1 MPLRFL
7 SFFKTERRVWPWLA
21 LLVVGGAWLVAW
33 LSEGDEASE
42 DPQPDKGKIE
52 KYERF
57 LQQVAPENPK
67 GQTNAEMPALHP
79 FDPNKDDSA
88 MLTRAGLRP
97 WLARTLLHYRA
108 AGGRF
113 RKPEDLKRIYGMGE
127 SEYRK
132 LRPYIRISLSE
143 EPHTAYEPMLPSY
156 VANKM
161 HKGEKLNLATADT
174 TALKRI
180 PGVGTYWARRIVRY
194 GELLGGYISVG
205 QIKEIKNLPQGV
217 EDYVYVE
224 NPRIEK
230 LNLNTLPF
238 RELLRH
244 PYLSYEQVKAIVN
257 RRQREGDLVNLKQ
270 LSTDTAFTTADL
282 KRLEPYVTFVH

>member
-1 MPLRFL
+1 M
-7 SFFKTERRVWPWLA
+7 
-21 LLVVGGAWLVAW
+21 AWL
-33 LSEGDEASE
+33 LEDKGASE
-42 DPQPDKGKIE
+42 EPQPDKEKIE

-57 LQQVAPENPK
+57 LQQVAPEHPK
-67 GQTNAEMPALHP
+67 VQTNAEKPVLHP

-97 WLARTLLHYRA
+97 RLARTLLHYRA

-127 SEYRK
+127 SEYRRLK
-132 LRPYIRISLSE
+132 PYIRISLSE
-143 EPHTAYEPMLPSY
+143 DSHTAYEPMRSSY

-161 HKGEKLNLATADT
+161 RKGEKLNLAKADT

-217 EDYVYVE
+217 EYYVYVE

-257 RRQREGDLVNLKQ
+257 RRQREGNLVNLKQ
-270 LSTDTAFTTADL
+270 LSTDTAFTAADL
-282 KRLEPYVTFVH
+282 KRLEPYVTFVHCVSFFFVLLQK

>member
-7 SFFKTERRVWPWLA
+7 TFFKTERRVWPWLV

-33 LSEGDEASE
+33 LLEDKGASE
-42 DPQPDKGKIE
+42 EPQPDKEKIE

-57 LQQVAPENPK
+57 LQQVAPEHPK
-67 GQTNAEMPALHP
+67 VQTNAEKPVLHP

-97 WLARTLLHYRA
+97 RLARTLLHYRA

-127 SEYRK
+127 SEYRRLK
-132 LRPYIRISLSE
+132 PYIRISLSE
-143 EPHTAYEPMLPSY
+143 DSHTAYEPMRSSY
-156 VANKM
+156 VANK
-161 HKGEKLNLATADT
+161 LNLAKADT

-217 EDYVYVE
+217 EYYVYVE

-257 RRQREGDLVNLKQ
+257 RRQREGNLVNLKQ
-270 LSTDTAFTTADL
+270 LSTDTAFTAADL